1 MYDKAV
7 YEERIAIRVAR
18 VTEAIQHSLELSP
31 VLIRAADTIA
41 NTVLNDGK
49 VLTIGAGSS
58 AAISQIFVSNLM
70 HRFDRERPGLP
81 AIALEADS
89 ITLSSLTDERQSERY
104 SRQIKALAKA
114 SDCVVLVSATGRRS
128 KLVQAVI
135 SAHDLEIPVIAL
147 TGGDGGEIQSLL
159 NHSDTEIRV
168 QSDHPITIHELHL
181 MLIHCLSELIDIKIF
196 G

>member
-18 VTEAIQHSLELSP
+18 VTEAIQHSFELSP

-70 HRFDRERPGLP
+70 HRFDRECPGLP

-114 SDCVVLVSATGRRS
+114 SDCVVLVSATGSARSTRPGRLSCGNLRMRRVS
-128 KLVQAVI
+128 QGSVRKMLPA
-135 SAHDLEIPVIAL
+135 SATLRRAP
-147 TGGDGGEIQSLL
+147 GRSPDGAKQR
-159 NHSDTEIRV
+159 T
-168 QSDHPITIHELHL
+168 
-181 MLIHCLSELIDIKIF
+181 
-196 G
+196 

>member
-1 MYDKAV
+1 M
-7 YEERIAIRVAR
+7 
-18 VTEAIQHSLELSP
+18 
-31 VLIRAADTIA
+31 
-41 NTVLNDGK
+41 
-49 VLTIGAGSS
+49 
-58 AAISQIFVSNLM
+58 
-70 HRFDRERPGLP
+70 
-81 AIALEADS
+81 
-89 ITLSSLTDERQSERY
+89 
-104 SRQIKALAKA
+104 
-114 SDCVVLVSATGRRS
+114 VLVSATGRRS

-168 QSDHPITIHELHL
+168 QSDHPTTIHELHL